1 MPIARKDYIC
11 FLCEEPIE
19 KGELYVRLKV
29 QTYSKKEGKVGL
41 ADICLHDGCY
51 YDDCF
56 RENQIIWEKL
66 NDDPDDD
73 RIIID
78 IVKAPVRI

>member
-1 MPIARKDYIC
+1 MPIARKNYIC

-29 QTYSKKEGKVGL
+29 QTYSKKENKVGF

-56 RENQIIWEKL
+56 REDQIIWKKL
-66 NDDPDDD
+66 SDDPKDD

-78 IVKAPVRI
+78 IVKAPVKI

>member
-19 KGELYVRLKV
+19 KGELYVRLTV
-29 QTYSKKEGKVGL
+29 QTYSEKQNKTGL

-56 RENQIIWEKL
+56 REDQIIWKKL